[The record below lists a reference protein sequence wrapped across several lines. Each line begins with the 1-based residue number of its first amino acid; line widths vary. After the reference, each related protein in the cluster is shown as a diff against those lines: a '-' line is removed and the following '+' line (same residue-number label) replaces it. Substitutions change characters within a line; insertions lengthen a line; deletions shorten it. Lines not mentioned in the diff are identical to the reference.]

1 MKLNLKAIIIAVGV
15 VTAMAVE
22 GVVFLLLMPSQPKS
36 AAGDAQTTEKTAEKE
51 EEAAVSDTAEEPIG
65 DPFNCT
71 NNQQESNLHLRF
83 KVVAVVKANQSVA
96 FRDMNTAH
104 KTRVRQAIEKIV
116 RRAQREDLNDPNLST
131 LTRLMREE
139 INKVLGKSYVIDA
152 VIHDFSMI
160 EQ

>member
-1 MKLNLKAIIIAVGV
+1 MKLNLKAVIIAVGV
-15 VTAMAVE
+15 VTAMALE
-22 GVVFLLLMPSQPKS
+22 GVVFLLMMPSHPKP
-36 AAGDAQTTEKTAEKE
+36 AAGDAQSAVETAAKDET
-51 EEAAVSDTAEEPIG
+51 ADNDTAEEAIG

-131 LTRLMREE
+131 LSRLMREE
-139 INKVLGKSYVIDA
+139 INKVLGKSYVIEA

>member
-1 MKLNLKAIIIAVGV
+1 MKLNLKAVIIAVGV
-15 VTAMAVE
+15 VTAMALE
-22 GVVFLLLMPSQPKS
+22 GVFFLLMMPSQPKP
-36 AAGDAQTTEKTAEKE
+36 AAGEAQSAEETAGKDET
-51 EEAAVSDTAEEPIG
+51 ADNDTAEEPIG

-131 LTRLMREE
+131 LSRLMREE
-139 INKVLGKSYVIDA
+139 INKVLGKSYVIEA

>member
-1 MKLNLKAIIIAVGV
+1 MKLNLKAIIIGVGV

-22 GVVFLLLMPSQPKS
+22 GVVFLLMMPSQTRP
-36 AAGDAQTTEKTAEKE
+36 ATGEAQTTEETAEKE
-51 EEAAVSDTAEEPIG
+51 EAAVNDTAEEPIG

-83 KVVAVVKANQSVA
+83 KVVAVVKENQSVA
-96 FRDMNTAH
+96 FRDTNAAH

-131 LTRLMREE
+131 LSRLMREE
-139 INKVLGKSYVIDA
+139 INKVLGKSYLIDA

>member
-15 VTAMAVE
+15 VTAMALE
-22 GVVFLLLMPSQPKS
+22 GVVFLLMMPGQPKP
-36 AAGDAQTTEKTAEKE
+36 AAGDAQSAEDTAEKE
-51 EEAAVSDTAEEPIG
+51 AVAENDTAEEPIG

-83 KVVAVVKANQSVA
+83 KVVAVVKTNQSVT
-96 FRDMNTAH
+96 FRDANTAH
-104 KTRVRQAIEKIV
+104 KTRVRGAIEKIV
-116 RRAQREDLNDPNLST
+116 RKASRDDLNDPNLST
-131 LTRLMREE
+131 LSRLMREE